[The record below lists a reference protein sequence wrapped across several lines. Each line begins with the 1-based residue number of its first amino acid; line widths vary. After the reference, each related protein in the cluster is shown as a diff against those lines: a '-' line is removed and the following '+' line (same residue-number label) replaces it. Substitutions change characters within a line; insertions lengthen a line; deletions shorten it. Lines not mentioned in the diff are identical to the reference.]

1 MVDAD
6 IVHPTKAEEE
16 TVNLG
21 ATESYTATPM
31 PTVTLAD
38 GQEWPV
44 LWSSTLLVRSCYQ
57 PLYED
62 VLKEMKA
69 HRALVTGTPGI
80 AKSSFA
86 LYVLWR
92 VVKEGQRAVV
102 YQYDKHRKGLVFYPA
117 GYHRDYPDGAAL
129 KFARTDPRLV
139 PHDTTIA
146 EDPDA
151 LVISDSI
158 KPSGDRA
165 KTLMV
170 SSPQRD
176 KYKEFLKNKVVEM
189 YIMPL
194 WSREELVRAWMTLPK
209 KRKATSTD
217 KLRFLMDTFGGSI
230 RFVLGL
236 DDDLAKGRLQEAL
249 TAAANDPRGALIAAG
264 TDTTS
269 MTVPHTLFHNTH
281 AGQWDSKLLPNDAEF
296 YQPGRTIVASPELEK
311 LLAAMLPV
319 EHMLQSMLA
328 LEPHRVAV
336 GNVFEQAVKVA
347 LLQGGQFKVRV
358 LRGSDCSG
366 TVTVPD
372 STSKGKKRLLTQE
385 VETLKDAEAFRTEHP
400 QLLLPT
406 KHNEAIADFGV
417 APDRALVNATIG
429 ESHTLNIPKLKE
441 LVDVLAP
448 TVATAKFSL
457 KWSDGESGGLW
468 TIESCVLLH
477 V

>member
-1 MVDAD
+1 
-6 IVHPTKAEEE
+6 
-16 TVNLG
+16 
-21 ATESYTATPM
+21 
-31 PTVTLAD
+31 
-38 GQEWPV
+38 
-44 LWSSTLLVRSCYQ
+44 
-57 PLYED
+57 
-62 VLKEMKA
+62 
-69 HRALVTGTPGI
+69 
-80 AKSSFA
+80 
-86 LYVLWR
+86 
-92 VVKEGQRAVV
+92 
-102 YQYDKHRKGLVFYPA
+102 
-117 GYHRDYPDGAAL
+117 
-129 KFARTDPRLV
+129 
-139 PHDTTIA
+139 
-146 EDPDA
+146 
-151 LVISDSI
+151 
-158 KPSGDRA
+158 
-165 KTLMV
+165 
-170 SSPQRD
+170 
-176 KYKEFLKNKVVEM
+176 
-189 YIMPL
+189 MPL
-194 WSREELVRAWMTLPK
+194 WSREELVRAWMALPK
-209 KRKATSTD
+209 KRKAISTD

-236 DDDLAKGRLQEAL
+236 DDDVAKRRLQAAL

-264 TDTTS
+264 TDHAS
-269 MTVPHTLFHNTH
+269 MAVPHTLFHNTH
-281 AGQWDSKLLPNDAEF
+281 AGQWDSTLRPNDTGF
-296 YQPGRTIVASPELEK
+296 YQAGRTIVASPELEK

-366 TVTVPD
+366 TVTVPK

-457 KWSDGESGGLW
+457 KWSDAVKPGPSKMVLAFAVPEAVFNKFHVTLTKGKDRSVLDRVHLVA
-468 TIESCVLLH
+468 ICVPPDSDAQSHINQLLKRWPN
-477 V
+477 